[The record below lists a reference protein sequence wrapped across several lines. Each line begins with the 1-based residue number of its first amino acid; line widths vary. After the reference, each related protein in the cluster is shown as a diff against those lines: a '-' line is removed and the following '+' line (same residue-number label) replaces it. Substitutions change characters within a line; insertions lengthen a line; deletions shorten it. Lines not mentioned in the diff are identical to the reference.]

1 MNLCK
6 FSWNIVLLEKNIA
19 FESENIFEIKIWLK
33 NNEKWIIFDSF
44 VSNSDFVLDWWVE
57 VLNIKNFLKN
67 EFFAFFSQNSDKKFI
82 LHSIKTPEI
91 YQKSK
96 LPICEWWKFDEIK
109 NLDKE
114 NILDFAKIFDTENK
128 ISNNMTQFTPICHYK
143 GEISDIKYFH
153 SNNKILSLISLKSEN
168 NENSTIITDFDYPK
182 CELCVGWISHS
193 NADDL
198 FIWNQIIAEMIDYGD
213 KYRSNY
219 FQIYSQENKSKS
231 ELPICNSSYYKQD
244 FLQDVYHCLNYWYC
258 NFNSIIIFII
268 LFIIIIWIL
277 FFPIRFLF
285 KKFFQKIKN

>member
-1 MNLCK
+1 
-6 FSWNIVLLEKNIA
+6 
-19 FESENIFEIKIWLK
+19 
-33 NNEKWIIFDSF
+33 
-44 VSNSDFVLDWWVE
+44 
-57 VLNIKNFLKN
+57 
-67 EFFAFFSQNSDKKFI
+67 
-82 LHSIKTPEI
+82 
-91 YQKSK
+91 
-96 LPICEWWKFDEIK
+96 
-109 NLDKE
+109 
-114 NILDFAKIFDTENK
+114 
-128 ISNNMTQFTPICHYK
+128 MTQFTPICHYK

-168 NENSTIITDFDYPK
+168 NENPTIITDFDYPK

-193 NADDL
+193 NTDDL

-244 FLQDVYHCLNYWYC
+244 FLQDVYYCLEYWYC

-285 KKFFQKIKN
+285 KKFF